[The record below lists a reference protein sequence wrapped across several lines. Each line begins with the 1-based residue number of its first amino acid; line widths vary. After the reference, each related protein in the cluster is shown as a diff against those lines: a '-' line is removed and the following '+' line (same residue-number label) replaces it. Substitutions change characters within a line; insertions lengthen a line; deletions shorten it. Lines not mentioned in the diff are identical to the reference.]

1 MEMVKIKRISLGTTD
16 FKEIIE
22 KDLYYIDKTLIIK
35 EFLED
40 SGKIVLLPRPRRF
53 GKTLNLSTIRYFLE
67 KSNEDRSILFKGL
80 DIEKEEEIMK
90 ELGKYPLIYLT
101 FKDEKHSSFEKF
113 KENLKIHISD
123 LYKKYYYLYSELKFE
138 DDRKY
143 YDSIINR
150 SASQG
155 ELEISLYKLSE
166 FLNQYYN
173 QKVIILID
181 EYDTPIHE
189 SYFRKYYEEMIEFI
203 RNFLS
208 AALKDNINLEKA
220 MLTGILRVGKE
231 SIFSGL
237 NNLEVY
243 SILDQRYSKM
253 FGFTEKE
260 IHNLL
265 VDFDLKENLGD
276 VKKWYDGYIFGKETI
291 YNPWSVLT
299 YANKSDRGFA
309 PYWVNTSENS
319 IIKEILADGDE
330 EVKIDLENLCKD
342 IPIETYINEDIT
354 MSEISIDKDN
364 IWSFLLVSGYLK
376 TVGRTF
382 DEDRNLYLYKLK
394 IPNIEISILY
404 KNIIEKWFKESFVD
418 SEFKKMLKALIEG
431 DIDNFAKIFKRY
443 VLSSFSYFDVNGKNP
458 EKVYHAFVLGLL
470 VSLSKTHE
478 VVSNRESGIGRYDV
492 SLIPKDT
499 KKHGIIFE
507 FKRYDKEDAESLD
520 EVLIGALQQIE
531 DKKYDTEL
539 RNRGI
544 KNIIKLAIV
553 FSGKDVYIRENR

>member
-1 MEMVKIKRISLGTTD
+1 MHRG
-16 FKEIIE
+16 
-22 KDLYYIDKTLIIK
+22 
-35 EFLED
+35 
-40 SGKIVLLPRPRRF
+40 
-53 GKTLNLSTIRYFLE
+53 
-67 KSNEDRSILFKGL
+67 
-80 DIEKEEEIMK
+80 
-90 ELGKYPLIYLT
+90 
-101 FKDEKHSSFEKF
+101 
-113 KENLKIHISD
+113 
-123 LYKKYYYLYSELKFE
+123 
-138 DDRKY
+138 
-143 YDSIINR
+143 
-150 SASQG
+150 
-155 ELEISLYKLSE
+155 
-166 FLNQYYN
+166 
-173 QKVIILID
+173 
-181 EYDTPIHE
+181 
-189 SYFRKYYEEMIEFI
+189 
-203 RNFLS
+203 
-208 AALKDNINLEKA
+208 
-220 MLTGILRVGKE
+220 
-231 SIFSGL
+231 
-237 NNLEVY
+237 
-243 SILDQRYSKM
+243 
-253 FGFTEKE
+253 
-260 IHNLL
+260 
-265 VDFDLKENLGD
+265 
-276 VKKWYDGYIFGKETI
+276 
-291 YNPWSVLT
+291 SV
-299 YANKSDRGFA
+299 SR
-309 PYWVNTSENS
+309 
-319 IIKEILADGDE
+319 
-330 EVKIDLENLCKD
+330 
-342 IPIETYINEDIT
+342 
-354 MSEISIDKDN
+354 
-364 IWSFLLVSGYLK
+364 SFLLVSGYLK